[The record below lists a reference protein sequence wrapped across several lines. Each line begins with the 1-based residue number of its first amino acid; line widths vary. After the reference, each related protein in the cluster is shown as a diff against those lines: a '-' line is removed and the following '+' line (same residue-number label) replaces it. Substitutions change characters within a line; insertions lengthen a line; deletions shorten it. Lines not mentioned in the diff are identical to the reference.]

1 MSKELNLEVGVYSKC
16 QSLSVVNKKN
26 GKHFTKEKYDVVS
39 KDEILTNDYVET
51 VNSNLKATGVFY
63 KKDEKATEG
72 YINALKKK
80 FEVEEE
86 KEDN

>member
-1 MSKELNLEVGVYSKC
+1 MSKELNLKVGVYSRR
-16 QSLSVVNKKN
+16 QSLSVVNNKN

-39 KDEILTNDYVET
+39 KEQILTNDYVES
-51 VNSNLKATGVFY
+51 VNSNMKATGVFY

-72 YINALKKK
+72 YINALKYK
-80 FEVEEE
+80 FEIEE